1 MKIITNPK
9 LIQRNRQIGRVTTII
24 ALVVL
29 GIGLYISFAIQSLVT
44 YSFLALIVGFLLSQ
58 VGIYFTSRWGR
69 SPRPDE
75 SLSAALKGLDD
86 KYSLY
91 HYRTSVSHL
100 LIGPAGIWVLLPYS
114 QKGVIT
120 YDSTKH
126 RWKQKGGSTFL
137 KIFTQEGLGRPDL
150 DAKSASDN
158 LNKFFQKEFT
168 DTNIPQIQTALVFVE
183 SGTDVQAQDAPI
195 PTLPAEKLKD
205 FIRRQAKKDPLELE
219 QIKLIQTSLPS
230 DGIDQ

>member
-1 MKIITNPK
+1 MKIITNPQ
-9 LIQRNRQIGRVTTII
+9 LIKRNRQIGQTTTIV

-29 GIGLYISFAIQSLVT
+29 GGGLYISFAVQSMVT

-58 VGIYFTSRWGR
+58 IGIYFTSRWGR

-75 SLSAALKGLDD
+75 RLTASLKGLDD

-91 HYRTSVSHL
+91 HYRTAVSHL
-100 LIGPAGIWVLLPYS
+100 LVGPAGVWILLPYN
-114 QKGVIT
+114 QKGLIT
-120 YDSTKH
+120 YDNSKN

-137 KIFTQEGLGRPDL
+137 KLFSQEGLGRPDL

-158 LNKFFQKEFT
+158 LQKFFNKEFT
-168 DTNIPQIQTALVFVE
+168 DANLPPIQTALIFVE
-183 SGTDVQAQDAPI
+183 PGTDVEAQEAPI
-195 PTLPAEKLKD
+195 PTLSVEKLKD
-205 FIRRQAKKDPLELE
+205 FIRRQAKQDPLQLE
-219 QIKLIQTSLPS
+219 QFKLIQTSLPS

>member
-1 MKIITNPK
+1 MKIITNPQ
-9 LIQRNRQIGRVTTII
+9 LIKRNRQIGQTTTIV

-29 GIGLYISFAIQSLVT
+29 GVGLYISFAVQSLVT

-58 VGIYFTSRWGR
+58 IGIYFTSRWGR

-75 SLSAALKGLDD
+75 RLSAAVKGLDD

-91 HYRTSVSHL
+91 HYRTAVSHL
-100 LIGPAGIWVLLPYS
+100 LVGPAGIWVILPYN
-114 QKGVIT
+114 QKGMIT

-126 RWKQKGGSTFL
+126 RWKQKGGSAFL
-137 KIFTQEGLGRPDL
+137 KIFSQEGLGRPDL

-158 LNKFFQKEFT
+158 LQKFFQKEFT
-168 DTNIPQIQTALVFVE
+168 NPNIPQIQTALVFVE
-183 SGTDVQAQDAPI
+183 AGTDVQAQEAPI
-195 PTLPAEKLKD
+195 PTLSVEKLKD
-205 FIRRQAKKDPLELE
+205 FIRRQAKQDPLQLE